1 MGSKATGGPGADPS
15 GYRRDWTIDRLPD
28 PALAEVPDVPL
39 GIYLHVPFCIRRCG
53 YCAFV
58 TYAEG
63 EVGDPDAHAR
73 WSRAAVREV
82 ALADRVLGRDRPPLT
97 SVFVGGGTPTMLDP
111 AVLAPVLEAVRDR
124 FDTVPDLEVT
134 IEANPDGLRPGQLQ
148 ALHDLGA
155 TRMSFGM
162 QSASPRVLELL
173 DRTHDPERAPAA
185 VAEARA
191 AGFGH
196 VSLDLIYGTPGER
209 PQDWQRTVD
218 AALGVRRGPPQRLRP
233 RRGGR
238 APSWRPGSVGASSPA
253 PRGDEAAERYER
265 DGRPVQRGRAATGTR
280 SPTGPPAPVPGA
292 GTTSCTGGT
301 TTGGASDRVPTPTS
315 AGSRWW
321 NHAGLDQWQDALA
334 AGGSPAAGHEVLT
347 AAQRRLEGVLV
358 GIRLAEG
365 LDLDAADRRDALPS
379 LVDDGLVRLDD
390 DRVVL
395 TRPGRL
401 LADLVVRRLTA

>member
-124 FDTVPDLEVT
+124 FDT
-134 IEANPDGLRPGQLQ
+134 GRRPGGDRRGQPRRSP
-148 ALHDLGA
+148 ARPAAGPPTTSVPPGCRSGCRA
-155 TRMSFGM
+155 P
-162 QSASPRVLELL
+162 SPRVLELL

-218 AALGVRRGPPQRLRP
+218 TALACDVDHLSRVRP

-238 APSWRPGSVGASSPA
+238 H
-253 PRGDEAAERYER
+253 
-265 DGRPVQRGRAATGTR
+265 Q
-280 SPTGPPAPVPGA
+280 
-292 GTTSCTGGT
+292 
-301 TTGGASDRVPTPTS
+301 
-315 AGSRWW
+315 
-321 NHAGLDQWQDALA
+321 
-334 AGGSPAAGHEVLT
+334 AGGPG
-347 AAQRRLEGVLV
+347 
-358 GIRLAEG
+358 
-365 LDLDAADRRDALPS
+365 PS
-379 LVDDGLVRLDD
+379 G
-390 DRVVL
+390 
-395 TRPGRL
+395 
-401 LADLVVRRLTA
+401 